1 MNGVDLLILVTIA
14 LCVWRGFQLGLIR
27 SVLSV
32 VGWLVGLYV
41 GTHYAK
47 SLAPLFADWIETP
60 AFQTVAAFLLLI
72 AAVFLLFRV
81 LGTLLV
87 SVLQAL
93 ALRPLERL
101 AGAAFGAAKGGLI
114 VLILISVVAPWFKSA
129 EWWQQSNMVQELMP
143 YAPLAMQVSKQLAE
157 QAWQQLD
164 MPPQSSTQTSSQMS
178 HQMD

>member
-1 MNGVDLLILVTIA
+1 MNGLDLLILATIA
-14 LCVWRGFQLGLIR
+14 LSVWRGFQLGLIR

-32 VGWLVGLYV
+32 MGWLVALYV
-41 GTHYAK
+41 GTQYARAV
-47 SLAPLFADWIETP
+47 APLLADWIDTP

-72 AAVFLLFRV
+72 AVVFLLFRV
-81 LGTLLV
+81 LGALLV

-114 VLILISVVAPWFKSA
+114 VLILISAVAPWLKSA
-129 EWWQQSNMVQELMP
+129 DWWQQSTMVQHLMP
-143 YAPLAMQVSKQLAE
+143 YAPLAMLVSKQLAE

-164 MPPQSSTQTSSQMS
+164 ASPQASGQIDPETDPQMY
-178 HQMD
+178 

>member
-1 MNGVDLLILVTIA
+1 MNGLDLLILVTIA

-27 SVLSV
+27 SVLSLM
-32 VGWLVGLYV
+32 GWLVGLYV
-41 GTHYAK
+41 GSRYARE
-47 SLAPLFADWIETP
+47 LAPLFAEWIETP
-60 AFQTVAAFLLLI
+60 AFQTVVAFLLLI
-72 AAVFLLFRV
+72 FSVFLVFR
-81 LGTLLV
+81 LLSALLV

-114 VLILISVVAPWFKSA
+114 VLILISVVAPWLKSA
-129 EWWQQSNMVQELMP
+129 QWWQQSNMVQQLIP

-164 MPPQSSTQTSSQMS
+164 SAPQSPT
-178 HQMD
+178 QMD

>member
-1 MNGVDLLILVTIA
+1 MNGLDLLILATIT

-27 SVLSV
+27 SVLSLM
-32 VGWLVGLYV
+32 GWLVGLYV
-41 GTHYAK
+41 GSRYARE
-47 SLAPLFADWIETP
+47 LAPSFSEWIETP
-60 AFQTVAAFLLLI
+60 AFQTVSAFLLLI
-72 AAVFLLFRV
+72 FSVFLVFR
-81 LGTLLV
+81 LLSALLV

-114 VLILISVVAPWFKSA
+114 VLILISVVAPWLKSA
-129 EWWQQSNMVQELMP
+129 QWWQQSNMVQQLIP

-164 MPPQSSTQTSSQMS
+164 SAPQSPT
-178 HQMD
+178 QMD

>member
-1 MNGVDLLILVTIA
+1 MNGLDLLILATIT
-14 LCVWRGFQLGLIR
+14 LCVWRGFQLGLVR

-32 VGWLVGLYV
+32 VGWLVGLFV
-41 GTHYAK
+41 GTQYARP
-47 SLAPLFADWIETP
+47 LAPLFAEWIETP
-60 AFQTVAAFLLLI
+60 ALQTVAAFVLLI
-72 AAVFLLFRV
+72 FTVFLLFR
-81 LGTLLV
+81 LLSALLV

-114 VLILISVVAPWFKSA
+114 VLILISMVAPWLQSA
-129 EWWQQSNMVQELMP
+129 QWWQQSNMVQQLMP

-164 MPPQSSTQTSSQMS
+164 SSPQLPSQM
-178 HQMD
+178 D

>member
-1 MNGVDLLILVTIA
+1 MNGLDLLILATIA

-27 SVLSV
+27 SVLSLM
-32 VGWLVGLYV
+32 GWLVGLYV
-41 GTHYAK
+41 GSRYARE
-47 SLAPLFADWIETP
+47 LAPLFAEWIETP

-72 AAVFLLFRV
+72 FSVFLVFR
-81 LGTLLV
+81 LLSALLV

-114 VLILISVVAPWFKSA
+114 VLILISVVAPWLKSA
-129 EWWQQSNMVQELMP
+129 QWWQQSNMVQQLIP

-164 MPPQSSTQTSSQMS
+164 SAPQSPT
-178 HQMD
+178 QMD

>member
-1 MNGVDLLILVTIA
+1 MNGLDLLILATIA

-27 SVLSV
+27 SVLSLM
-32 VGWLVGLYV
+32 GWLVGLYV
-41 GTHYAK
+41 GSRYARE
-47 SLAPLFADWIETP
+47 LAPLFAERIETP

-72 AAVFLLFRV
+72 FTVFLVFR
-81 LGTLLV
+81 LLSTLLV

-114 VLILISVVAPWFKSA
+114 VLILISVVAPWLKSA
-129 EWWQQSNMVQELMP
+129 QWWQQSNMVQQLIP

-164 MPPQSSTQTSSQMS
+164 SAPQSPT
-178 HQMD
+178 QMD

>member
-1 MNGVDLLILVTIA
+1 MNGLDLLILVTIA

-27 SVLSV
+27 SVLSLA
-32 VGWLVGLYV
+32 GWLVGLYI
-41 GTHYAK
+41 GSQYARE
-47 SLAPLFADWIETP
+47 LAPLFADWIETP

-72 AAVFLLFRV
+72 FTVFLVFR
-81 LGTLLV
+81 LLSALLV

-129 EWWQQSNMVQELMP
+129 EWWQQSDMVQQLMP
-143 YAPLAMQVSKQLAE
+143 YAPLAMQVSKHLAE

-164 MPPQSSTQTSSQMS
+164 SAPQSPT
-178 HQMD
+178 QMD